1 MELQME
7 LSRGHVP
14 FQITSGVRFFEQAHM
29 KDVSAQLRFASNP
42 GDTLA
47 FQRIACLLPRV
58 GPKGAERI
66 LKASHEVA
74 RNESVDLFS
83 ALDSKIVLKKVAADA
98 REEWPDL
105 VETLRNI
112 RESMAHDSPEHVVRT
127 AVEGWYSGYIR
138 QLYDNWTN
146 RTDDLDSLVGFATK
160 FTDIAEMLSQLV
172 LLNSETSS
180 RSINPDDD
188 AVRLSTVH
196 QAKGLEYPVVFVI
209 GLADG
214 AFPLQRA
221 IEAGDVEEERRLF
234 YVAVTRAQ
242 DKLYLTYPTVV
253 MIRGGR
259 MPARPSQFLRELD
272 EGQYKV
278 QRIPGM
284 HHGLNAHGRFAKHGR
299 SW

>member
-1 MELQME
+1 M
-7 LSRGHVP
+7 
-14 FQITSGVRFFEQAHM
+14 
-29 KDVSAQLRFASNP
+29 
-42 GDTLA
+42 
-47 FQRIACLLPRV
+47 
-58 GPKGAERI
+58 
-66 LKASHEVA
+66 
-74 RNESVDLFS
+74 
-83 ALDSKIVLKKVAADA
+83 
-98 REEWPDL
+98 
-105 VETLRNI
+105 
-112 RESMAHDSPEHVVRT
+112 
-127 AVEGWYSGYIR
+127 
-138 QLYDNWTN
+138 
-146 RTDDLDSLVGFATK
+146 DDLESLIGFATK
-160 FTDIAEMLSQLV
+160 YTDTTEMLSQLV

-180 RSINPDDD
+180 RSISTDED

-221 IEAGDVEEERRLF
+221 IEAGDIEEERRLF

-242 DKLYLTYPTVV
+242 DELYLTYPTVV

-272 EGQYKV
+272 DDKYEV

-284 HHGLNAHGRFAKHGR
+284 HQSYERGRERFANRGN